1 MTGRSSL
8 PAEERRI
15 VYALLAIALLAAFIR
30 LVDLGW
36 QSLWVD
42 EYLWTITASMKSIA
56 AIVHRPDGYPPT
68 VALLFRALQHA
79 GLGTDVWLRL
89 PSAIAGALSVPALYA
104 VGRRLAGPGTAL
116 LAAALLAINPMA
128 VWYSQEAGAY
138 AMAMLC
144 GLLATWCFLRLLEG
158 AGAGTALGYAVAA
171 GTGFGL
177 HYYFLFLPMAHAPFA
192 LLDLSAHRDRRRTWI
207 VAAIL
212 TAVAIGAWMPL
223 FVGDVRG
230 QREQD
235 RGQEFSLLALPYTT
249 QTFVGGFAIG
259 PAVRLM
265 HPAVRAGRTPWNA
278 FGPDTLASA
287 LAILVAVL
295 LFVVALPAPRAGRR
309 LFLAATIAVPIL
321 GPYLNSLLGVGYRPR
336 YALAALPYA
345 LLWLAGGIETRR
357 RRVAA
362 LLLTAFALIG
372 LAGLARSHAP
382 MHRREDN
389 RAAAA
394 WVARGGGG
402 DAILIGEGADPFERY
417 ATDLDRLVALDAP
430 DVRDDAALERRLAPL
445 LAGRG
450 DLWLVSSRPWTED
463 PEDRVPAWLGARL
476 ALTGRA
482 EFAGV
487 TVLRYARGRP

>member
-1 MTGRSSL
+1 M
-8 PAEERRI
+8 ERRI
-15 VYALLAIALLAAFIR
+15 LHGLLAVTLLGAFVR

-42 EYLWTITASMKSIA
+42 EYLWTVTASMKSIA

-68 VALLFRALQHA
+68 VALLFRALQRA
-79 GLGTDVWLRL
+79 GLGADWWLRL
-89 PSAIAGALSVPALYA
+89 PSALAGALSVPALYA
-104 VGRRLAGPGTAL
+104 VGRRLAGPATAL
-116 LAAALLAINPMA
+116 LAAGLLAINPMA

-158 AGAGTALGYAVAA
+158 AGAGAALGYAVAA
-171 GTGFGL
+171 GAGFGL

-192 LLDLSAHRDRRRTWI
+192 LLDAREHRDRRRTWI
-207 VAAIL
+207 AAAIL

-265 HPAVRAGRTPWNA
+265 HPAVRAGRTPWSA
-278 FGPDTLASA
+278 FGPDVLSSA
-287 LAILVAVL
+287 LAILVAGV

-309 LFLAATIAVPIL
+309 LFLAAAIAAPIL

-336 YALAALPYA
+336 YALVALPYA

-357 RRVAA
+357 RRLAA
-362 LLLTAFALIG
+362 VLLAVFALFG
-372 LAGLARSHAP
+372 LAGLARSHSP

-417 ATDLDRLVALDAP
+417 ATGLDRLVALDAP
-430 DVRDDAALERRLAPL
+430 DTVDDAALERRLAPL

-463 PEDRVPAWLGARL
+463 PEDRVPAWIGARL
-476 ALTGRA
+476 APAGIT

-487 TVLRYARGRP
+487 TVRRYARGRP